1 MTPSENVSDFCSV
14 VSNSS
19 GGNSAVNGLYAANI
33 DSSHASS
40 YCNLT
45 GHRTVKNSKTLI

>member
-19 GGNSAVNGLYAANI
+19 GGNSALNGLYAANI
-33 DSSHASS
+33 DSIQQVLQFNRSQDSE
-40 YCNLT
+40 
-45 GHRTVKNSKTLI
+45 K